1 MLHFLL
7 NRHLFQSEKRTG
19 MLFFY
24 NVYKHLLHG
33 NEKHPQSETSPKAGR
48 FIKTM
53 TEKNIL
59 LIDNDRIILD
69 SLCEFLSLEGFQP
82 TGAETLKAALGK
94 LQQQNYSLIIT
105 EVNLPD
111 GDGFDLLDTVRKDY
125 PQTVVIVMTGYGSI
139 ESAVKAIKRGAY
151 EYLTKPIVDDELR
164 LVVERAIKQQSLISE
179 NENLRLQLEQKYS
192 LENIISHDYKMAK
205 IFELVEAVADNKTT
219 ILMTGPSG
227 TGKSM
232 LAKAIHHRSSR
243 RNKPFVEVGCG
254 ALPETLLE
262 SELFGHVKGAFTG
275 AVSNK
280 EGKFL
285 AANGGTIFLDEVANA
300 SPALQ
305 VKLLRVLEDR
315 QFEPVGS
322 NKTET
327 VDTRILLA
335 SNKDLNEEVKQGRF
349 REDLYYRIN
358 VVTIDLP
365 PLCER
370 VGDVRLLA
378 KHFLQVYCAQH
389 NKEKLGITNEAMEYL
404 ERYSWPG
411 NVRELENTIE
421 RAVLLS
427 KDKFI
432 GPFDLPDSIRQN
444 QWQKTYRPMSLK
456 DALTEPEKN
465 IVHRALQANH
475 WNRQETAKALQI
487 NRTTLY
493 KKMKQYGLDA
503 EAERL
508 GLT

>member
-1 MLHFLL
+1 M
-7 NRHLFQSEKRTG
+7 R
-19 MLFFY
+19 
-24 NVYKHLLHG
+24 
-33 NEKHPQSETSPKAGR
+33 A
-48 FIKTM
+48 
-53 TEKNIL
+53 KNIL
-59 LIDNDRIILD
+59 VVDDDRIILD
-69 SLCEFLSLEGFQP
+69 SLCEFLSLEGFR
-82 TGAETLKAALGK
+82 TNGAETLKSAIAELEK
-94 LQQQNYSLIIT
+94 QNYGLVIT
-105 EVNLPD
+105 DVNLPD
-111 GDGFDLLDTVRKDY
+111 GDGFELLDIVGKNY
-125 PQTVVIVMTGYGSI
+125 PQTVVIVITGYGSI

-164 LVVERAIKQQSLISE
+164 LVVERAIKQQSLMSE
-179 NENLRLQLEQKYS
+179 NESLRLQLEQKYS

-205 IFELVEAVADNKTT
+205 IFELVEAVADSKTT
-219 ILMTGPSG
+219 ILMAGPSG

-232 LAKAIHHRSSR
+232 LARAIHHRSSR

-275 AVSNK
+275 AISNK

-285 AANGGTIFLDEVANA
+285 AANSGTIFLDEVANA

-315 QFEPVGS
+315 QFEAVGS

-335 SNKDLNEEVKQGRF
+335 SNKDLNEEVRQGRF

-370 VGDVRLLA
+370 VGDIRLLA
-378 KHFLQVYCAQH
+378 KNFLQVYSAQH
-389 NKEKLGITNEAMEYL
+389 NKEKLGITDEAMEYL
-404 ERYSWPG
+404 ERHSWPG

-432 GPFDLPDSIRQN
+432 GPFDLPNSIKQDQR
-444 QWQKTYRPMSLK
+444 QKTYSPMSLK
-456 DALTEPEKN
+456 EALAEPEKN
-465 IVHRALQANH
+465 LIHQALEANH

-493 KKMKQYGLDA
+493 KKMKQYGLDT